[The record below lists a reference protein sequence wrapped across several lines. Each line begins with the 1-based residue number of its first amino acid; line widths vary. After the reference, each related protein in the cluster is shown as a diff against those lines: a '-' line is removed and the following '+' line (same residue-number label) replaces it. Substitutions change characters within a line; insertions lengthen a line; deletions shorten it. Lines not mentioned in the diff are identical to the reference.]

1 MLIINTLVIYIYIYI
16 YIVQVITVKWF
27 QVIVLK
33 INALINMGL
42 VIFFYNRVVF
52 WALEGR
58 AMLQIQTNIKGR
70 PHYSVKS
77 I

>member
-1 MLIINTLVIYIYIYI
+1 MANLNLKGSTFFETPC
-16 YIVQVITVKWF
+16 IVQVMTVKLF

-33 INALINMGL
+33 INALINMRL

-70 PHYSVKS
+70 PHYSVIS